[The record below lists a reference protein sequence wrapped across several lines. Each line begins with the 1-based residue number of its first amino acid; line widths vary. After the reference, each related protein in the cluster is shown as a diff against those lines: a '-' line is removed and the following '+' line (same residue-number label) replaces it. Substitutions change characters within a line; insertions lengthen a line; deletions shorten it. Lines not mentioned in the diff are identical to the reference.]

1 LQDKISPILGLLK
14 LNDKYYKF
22 NINKCFNINK
32 NTFLTTPPNTMSR
45 NRRFREGIWALLLLL
60 LASTSALGQ
69 QASRRAV
76 PEAAARYLQQHQ
88 QRLGLTDATVA
99 DLVVSSETMSRHNG
113 MKHFYLQQQYRGL
126 DIHGAL
132 STVSLS
138 RTDQVLSV
146 EGRFQPMPQA
156 SSRQPATRPTLSAAE
171 AVAAAARAV
180 GLSLRAPLTVQTQS
194 RDASQAAVF
203 STAGISLEPISA
215 RLVYQPLPDGQL
227 RLAWEVSIYELSA
240 LNWWN
245 IRLDAISGQELGR
258 DNLVTHCE
266 FDNNGAGGL
275 ALGAQPPLLLPLRQA
290 SMLAAPTSNAY
301 NVFPIPAESPSHGT
315 RDYVA
320 TTAADATA
328 SPAGW
333 HTAGATSY
341 TSTRGNNVHA
351 YEDPNNNNNGAINYS
366 PDAGASLLFDYPID
380 FSQQPVTYRDAA
392 ITNLFYMNNIM
403 HDIWYQYGFD
413 EVSGAFQVDN
423 FGRGGLGNDDVRAE
437 AQDSRNIAVTRNNAN
452 FGTPVD
458 GQRPRMQMYLW
469 SGIPDAEMF
478 KVTAPAALAGI
489 YKSLQATFSAPLTP
503 VPVTGKLVLA
513 TTATGVGQE
522 GCTAFSNAAA
532 MAGNIAV
539 VYRGTCGFAVKVQNA
554 QEAGAIAVVVINNVP
569 GDPITMG
576 GAAAI
581 PITIPAVMIG
591 QANGAAIRAALDA
604 AQEVRVAL
612 RNTGTGPELDGDF
625 DNGIIAH
632 EYGHGISNRLT
643 GGPAVVN
650 CLQNAEQMGEGWS
663 DWFGLML
670 TMKTGDTGPKRRG
683 IGTYA
688 LGQATTA
695 QGIRPAPYSTDFA
708 VNDFTYGDSNN
719 PALSQPH
726 GVGFV
731 WCTMLWDL
739 NWALIDRYGYDAN
752 LYTGTGGNNLA
763 MQLVMDGLKLQPCSP
778 GFVNGRNAIL
788 AADMANGGA
797 NQKLIWKAFAKR
809 GLGFSASQGSN
820 NSRLDQIEAFDLP
833 PLYACDPPTISVS
846 PLTTF
851 VGGAPKTIYLG
862 YGLPSLTLQASGV
875 DIVSYSW
882 APATGLSST
891 TSAMPVFTPTA
902 PGSYTFTVTAT
913 NINSCVETA
922 QVTINVVDVRC
933 GNRNDK
939 VLVCHNGREN
949 CIAASAVPAHL
960 AHGDNIGACSS
971 DANASMDDLGQPKA
985 LLAES
990 ELFTSSPN
998 PATAST
1004 RLAFRLTA
1012 EGSYR
1017 VEILNLQGSVVAVV
1031 AEGQGK
1037 AGQTFTHEFRREKL
1051 AAGLYMARLQTSKG
1065 NRFTRILIQD

>member
-1 LQDKISPILGLLK
+1 
-14 LNDKYYKF
+14 
-22 NINKCFNINK
+22 
-32 NTFLTTPPNTMSR
+32 M
-45 NRRFREGIWALLLLL
+45 WVLLLLL
-60 LASTSALGQ
+60 LVSASALGQQ

-76 PEAAARYLQQHQ
+76 PVGAARYLQQHQ
-88 QRLGLTDATVA
+88 QQLGLTDATLA

-113 MKHFYLQQQYRGL
+113 VKHFYLQQQYQGI

-138 RTDQVLSV
+138 AADQVLNV
-146 EGRFQPMPQA
+146 EARFQALPQA
-156 SSRQPATRPTLSAAE
+156 RNQQPTTRPVLGAAE
-171 AVAAAARAV
+171 AVAAAARIL
-180 GLSLRAPLTVQTQS
+180 GLSMRAPLTLQTQARS
-194 RDASQAAVF
+194 ADRAAVF

-215 RLVYQPLPDGQL
+215 RLVYQPLADGQL
-227 RLAWEVSIYELSA
+227 RLAWEVAIYELSA
-240 LNWWN
+240 LNAWN
-245 IRLDAISGQELGR
+245 IRLDAATGQQLDR

-290 SMLAAPTSNAY
+290 SMLAAPTANAY

-315 RDYVA
+315 RDFVA

-333 HTAGATSY
+333 QTAGATSY
-341 TSTRGNNVHA
+341 TTTRGNNVHA
-351 YEDPNNNNNGAINYS
+351 YEDPTNNNNGALNYS
-366 PDAGASLLFDYPID
+366 PNAGASLLFDYPID
-380 FSQQPVTYRDAA
+380 FTQQPVTYRDAA

-413 EVSGAFQVDN
+413 EMSGSFQVDN
-423 FGRGGLGNDDVRAE
+423 FGRGGIGNDDVRGE
-437 AQDSRNIAVTRNNAN
+437 AQDSRNIATTRNNAN
-452 FGTPVD
+452 FFTPAD
-458 GQRPRMQMYLW
+458 GLRPRMQMYLW
-469 SGIPDAEMF
+469 SGIPDPDMF
-478 KVTAPAALAGI
+478 KVTAPAALAGS
-489 YKSLQATFSAPLTP
+489 YKSVQASFSAPLTP

-513 TTATGVGQE
+513 ATAVGVGQE
-522 GCTAFSNAAA
+522 GCTTFSNATA

-539 VYRGTCGFAVKVQNA
+539 VYRGSCTFAQKVQNA
-554 QEAGAIAVVVINNVP
+554 QEAGAIAAIVINNVA
-569 GDPITMG
+569 GDPTAMG
-576 GAAAI
+576 GTAAV

-591 QANGAAIRAALDA
+591 QADGATIRAALDA

-612 RNTGTGPELDGDF
+612 RNVGSGPEIDGDF

-670 TMKTGDTGPKRRG
+670 TMKTGDTSPKRRG

-708 VNDFTYGDSNN
+708 VNDYTYGDTNS
-719 PALSQPH
+719 PTLTQPH

-752 LYTGTGGNNLA
+752 LYSGTGGNNLA
-763 MQLVMDGLKLQPCSP
+763 MQLVMDGMKGQACSP
-778 GFVNGRNAIL
+778 GFVDGRNAIL
-788 AADMANGGA
+788 AADMANGGL
-797 NQKLIWKAFAKR
+797 NQKLIWQVFAKR
-809 GLGFSASQGSN
+809 GLGFGASQGLRT
-820 NSRLDQIEAFDLP
+820 SRSDQVENFDLP
-833 PLYACDPPTISVS
+833 PLYACNPPTITVS

-891 TSAMPVFTPTA
+891 SSATPVFTPTA
-902 PGSYTFTVTAT
+902 PGTYTFTVTAT

-939 VLVCHNGREN
+939 VQVCHRGNSI
-949 CIAASAVPAHL
+949 CISSADVIDHL
-960 AHGDNIGACSS
+960 RHGDNVGVCGSA
-971 DANASMDDLGQPKA
+971 ANASMDDMRQPKA

-1004 RLAFRLTA
+1004 RLAFQLTD

-1017 VEILNLQGSVVAVV
+1017 VEVLNLQGSVVAVV

-1037 AGQTFTHEFRREKL
+1037 AGQTYTYEFRREKL

-1065 NRFTRILIQD
+1065 MRFTRILLQD